1 MILLILSVFLKQRM
15 TRQLNAKFPE
25 ADQIRLSILVDGS
38 NVSSLHHQSFPNSH
52 LGLAW
57 WASIIGAA
65 LLMIAWAVTRVL
77 IP

>member
-1 MILLILSVFLKQRM
+1 MFLLILSVFLKRRM

-25 ADQIRLSILVDGS
+25 GDQIRLSILADGS
-38 NVSSLHHQSFPNSH
+38 NVSSLHHENFPSSH

-65 LLMIAWAVTRVL
+65 LLMIAWAATRVL